1 MALTPL
7 LKHTLKMKKEF
18 NPPIRTYPFS
28 LQSQNWLVPIQIGYL
43 IVYHTVWNL
52 FKYNKPVKQ
61 RRNRVVIHS
70 QQRKDNYER

>member
-28 LQSQNWLVPIQIGYL
+28 LESQNWLVPIEIGYL
-43 IVYHTVWNL
+43 IVYHTVRDL
-52 FKYNKPVKQ
+52 LMIKKQ
-61 RRNRVVIHS
+61 RNND
-70 QQRKDNYER
+70 KTNFAC